1 MKYHLVIA
9 ICAATML
16 STSALAF
23 SGKNDGVQGY
33 RGYEGRGYLAY
44 ASGGGY
50 TPTRSRIG
58 YAPAYSGPRP
68 RILFNERCSFTNDPS
83 C

>member
-1 MKYHLVIA
+1 MKYLLIA

-16 STSALAF
+16 STSALAGAWKGE
-23 SGKNDGVQGY
+23 SGKDH

-44 ASGGGY
+44 NYGGGY
-50 TPTRSRIG
+50 TTTSHSSG
-58 YAPAYSGPRP
+58 YAPAYYSPRS
-68 RILFNERCSFTNDPS
+68 RIVFHERCSFTNDPS